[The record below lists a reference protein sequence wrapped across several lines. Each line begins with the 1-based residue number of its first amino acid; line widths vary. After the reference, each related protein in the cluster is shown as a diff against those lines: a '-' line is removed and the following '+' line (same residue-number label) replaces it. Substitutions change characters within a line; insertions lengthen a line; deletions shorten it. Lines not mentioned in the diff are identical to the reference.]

1 MRLHFLMQSLTLSRS
16 CTSTLA
22 EDVKGIKERVR
33 EVLDTVSAM
42 KPQQTAQEQV
52 LQETR
57 RTLTILFKLMKD
69 SGELQPQIDRLI
81 DLANDIWTSTLHNP
95 EALVELKSS
104 QSSSGLPLTWLEE
117 LVHLEDAKGE
127 HMCID
132 SDDSSTQSSS
142 IGSAPQECDKE
153 NMGSPKRETA
163 SRPLRKIS
171 PLPKK
176 RPLLPQRG

>member
-1 MRLHFLMQSLTLSRS
+1 MQSLTRSRS

-22 EDVKGIKERVR
+22 EDVKGIEERVR
-33 EVLDTVSAM
+33 EVLDTVLAM
-42 KPQQTAQEQV
+42 KSQQTAQEQV

-81 DLANDIWTSTLHNP
+81 DLANDIWNSTLHNP
-95 EALVELKSS
+95 EALIESNSS
-104 QSSSGLPLTWLEE
+104 QSSSDLPLTWLEE
-117 LVHLEDAKGE
+117 EY
-127 HMCID
+127 MCID

-142 IGSAPQECDKE
+142 IRSAPQECDKE
-153 NMGSPKRETA
+153 NVGSPKRETA

>member
-1 MRLHFLMQSLTLSRS
+1 MRLHKEMQSLTRSRS

-33 EVLDTVSAM
+33 EVLDTVLAM
-42 KPQQTAQEQV
+42 KPQQTQV

-104 QSSSGLPLTWLEE
+104 QSSSGLPLTWL
-117 LVHLEDAKGE
+117 KGE
-127 HMCID
+127 YMCID

-142 IGSAPQECDKE
+142 IRSAPQECDKE

>member
-1 MRLHFLMQSLTLSRS
+1 MQSLTRSRS

-22 EDVKGIKERVR
+22 EDVKGIEERVR
-33 EVLDTVSAM
+33 EVLDTVLAM
-42 KPQQTAQEQV
+42 KSQQTAQEQV

-95 EALVELKSS
+95 EALIESNS
-104 QSSSGLPLTWLEE
+104 NQSSSDLPLTWLEE
-117 LVHLEDAKGE
+117 Y
-127 HMCID
+127 MCID

-142 IGSAPQECDKE
+142 IRSAPQECDKE
-153 NMGSPKRETA
+153 NVGSPKRETA

>member
-1 MRLHFLMQSLTLSRS
+1 MRLHKEMQSLTRSRS

-33 EVLDTVSAM
+33 EVLDTVLAM

-95 EALVELKSS
+95 EALIESNSS
-104 QSSSGLPLTWLEE
+104 QSSSDLPLTWLEE
-117 LVHLEDAKGE
+117 
-127 HMCID
+127 MCID
-132 SDDSSTQSSS
+132 SDDSSTQRSS
-142 IGSAPQECDKE
+142 IRSAPQECDKE
-153 NMGSPKRETA
+153 NVGSPKRETA